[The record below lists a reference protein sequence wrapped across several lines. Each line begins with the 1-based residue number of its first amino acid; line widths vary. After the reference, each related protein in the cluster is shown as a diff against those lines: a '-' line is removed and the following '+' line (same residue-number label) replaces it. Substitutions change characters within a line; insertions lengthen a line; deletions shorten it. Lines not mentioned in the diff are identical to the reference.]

1 MSMLEQLDAVLA
13 NMPEGSTK
21 HDMEPGFEA
30 MAQWIQSLDSDR
42 RAEVLSELPDWL
54 QVVSQFLPLGAA
66 VNLVRPLIL
75 GAWPA
80 TPLADL
86 AILLTY
92 CIGGFYLATMLTRKR
107 LLK

>member
-1 MSMLEQLDAVLA
+1 
-13 NMPEGSTK
+13 
-21 HDMEPGFEA
+21 
-30 MAQWIQSLDSDR
+30 
-42 RAEVLSELPDWL
+42 
-54 QVVSQFLPLGAA
+54 

-75 GAWPA
+75 GTWPA

-86 AILLTY
+86 AILLVY